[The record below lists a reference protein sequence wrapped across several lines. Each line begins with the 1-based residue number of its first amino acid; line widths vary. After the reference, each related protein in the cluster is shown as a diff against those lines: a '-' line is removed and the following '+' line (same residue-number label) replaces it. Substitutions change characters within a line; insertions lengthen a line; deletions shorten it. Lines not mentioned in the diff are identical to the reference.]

1 MKEVI
6 FYMTGQ
12 WGTGGLTLYCW
23 SVAAP
28 TDTVFPTRLVSGDS
42 DASDSEDEPE
52 EGEDQE
58 GSSKHPP
65 PTSAG
70 AGGAGGEGKEKH
82 KPSASPRTFTS
93 S

>member
-1 MKEVI
+1 MKEAI

-28 TDTVFPTRLVSGDS
+28 TDTVFPTRLVSRDS

-52 EGEDQE
+52 
-58 GSSKHPP
+58 
-65 PTSAG
+65 T
-70 AGGAGGEGKEKH
+70 
-82 KPSASPRTFTS
+82 RNF
-93 S
+93 